1 MAVADCKEESIELL
15 VYLVESPEHGPGHRV
30 FDDADI
36 LAAGS
41 VGAIETEMERQTDRF
56 VRLGVIEAKKNG
68 NRITFTDA
76 DLAGL
81 PIPSQEQ
88 WRIGRLSPAYSR
100 SELERQIF
108 DSQVRAAQALLT
120 SWEQPDN
127 SDFIAYAPKRVRGAC
142 LASLAASLCAVGEAF
157 DTLEITAIKYWYS
170 GDWKNKIPNDEVI
183 LSEFPLTIPVRIRW
197 GHGAHLVVSEAEPA
211 YAC

>member
-1 MAVADCKEESIELL
+1 MKFSSLHIRGDEMGVERCKEDSIELL

-30 FDDADI
+30 FDDTDI
-36 LAAGS
+36 LVAGG
-41 VGAIETEMERQTDRF
+41 VAAIESEMERQTDRF

-81 PIPSQEQ
+81 PLPREEQ

-108 DSQVRAAQALLT
+108 DSQLRAAQALLT
-120 SWEQPDN
+120 SWEQAED
-127 SDFIAYAPKRVRGAC
+127 SDFIAYAPKKVRGGC

-157 DTLEITAIKYWYS
+157 DTLGITAIKYWYPR
-170 GDWKNKIPNDEVI
+170 DWKTKIP
-183 LSEFPLTIPVRIRW
+183 TTM
-197 GHGAHLVVSEAEPA
+197 
-211 YAC
+211 

>member
-1 MAVADCKEESIELL
+1 MGVERCKEDSIELL

-36 LAAGS
+36 LVAGG
-41 VGAIETEMERQTDRF
+41 VWGIESEIERQTDRF
-56 VRLGVIEAKKNG
+56 VRLGVIEAKKDG
-68 NRITFTDA
+68 DRITFTDA

-81 PIPSQEQ
+81 PLPREEQ
-88 WRIGRLSPAYSR
+88 WRIGRLSPAHSR

-108 DSQVRAAQALLT
+108 DSQVRAAKALLT
-120 SWEQPDN
+120 TWEQAEDC
-127 SDFIAYAPKRVRGAC
+127 DVTAYAPKKVRGGC

-157 DTLEITAIKYWYS
+157 DIIEITAIKYWYLR
-170 GDWKNKIPNDEVI
+170 DWKTQVPADDLI
-183 LSEFPLTIPVRIRW
+183 LAEFPLTVPVRIRW
-197 GHGAHLVVSEAEPA
+197 GQGVHLVVSDVEPV